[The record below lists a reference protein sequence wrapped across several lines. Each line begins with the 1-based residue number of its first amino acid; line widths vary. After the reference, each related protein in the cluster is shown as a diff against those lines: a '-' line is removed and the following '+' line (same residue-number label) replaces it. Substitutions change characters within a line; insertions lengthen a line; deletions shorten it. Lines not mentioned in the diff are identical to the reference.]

1 MCCQQHARFIL
12 RDEHQQHNLS
22 ATSNHQ
28 HICKQFASLKN
39 FKNQFYLLAVLF
51 QIPNKNEPAQIQD
64 LIGRFQKK
72 GFCYDFW

>member
-1 MCCQQHARFIL
+1 M
-12 RDEHQQHNLS
+12 
-22 ATSNHQ
+22 
-28 HICKQFASLKN
+28 KN

-72 GFCYDFW
+72 GFCYNFW